1 MNFSLLSPKQKR
13 QSLPLLLLIG
23 FSFIQLLWC
32 QPAFAQQREIQ
43 GTILNASGEPLARAS
58 VVVKETKAGTSTDD
72 AGKFTITADIGQTLI
87 VSAVGFATK
96 EVVITN
102 ASGTSISLSS
112 SASSLDEVVVVGY
125 TSQKRVSL
133 TSAVSSISGEQ
144 LVTTKN
150 ENILNTMTGKIPGLR
165 VVQNTSE
172 PGAFNTSFDIRGMG
186 NPLIVID
193 GIPRPDIARVDPND
207 VESISVMKDASAAIY
222 GARAA
227 NGVILITT
235 KKGKRGGVELN
246 YVGSYGTQTPIGCP
260 KSANAVEYMT

>member
-1 MNFSLLSPKQKR
+1 MNFSLLSPNLKGR
-13 QSLPLLLLIG
+13 SILLIG
-23 FSFIQLLWC
+23 F
-32 QPAFAQQREIQ
+32 AFAQLLFCQAAIAQ
-43 GTILNASGEPLARAS
+43 PGGVSGTVTNETGATLPKVSIL
-58 VVVKETKAGTSTDD
+58 VKETRAGTSTDD
-72 AGKFTITADIGQTLI
+72 AGRFNVTASVGQTLV
-87 VSAVGFATK
+87 VSAVGYASQ
-96 EVVITN
+96 EVVITST
-102 ASGTSISLSS
+102 SGISIRLAPNNSS
-112 SASSLDEVVVVGY
+112 MDEVVVVGY
-125 TSQKRVSL
+125 TTQKRVSL
-133 TSAVSSISGEQ
+133 TSAVSSISGDQ

-172 PGAFNTSFDIRGMG
+172 PGSFNNSYDIRGMG